1 MSGVVL
7 FDLDGTLSEPRGP
20 VSDET
25 CRELIRLQDSGFRVG
40 IVTGSGLQYV
50 LEQFRGFGS
59 EVSKNLVSNNIE
71 LLPCNG
77 TQRYLPQGDGKDFK
91 MVSPAISMRDELG
104 WSAWYRLQRFLAEE
118 QARIIRLWDN
128 LPYTGNFVSYRTSLL
143 NWCPIGRDAG
153 PEDRKIFE
161 DFDRQDN
168 FRRSYLNVLKGGFED
183 IRISVTVKL
192 GGSTSFDI
200 YPRGWDKSYAL
211 RWYSGEEV
219 WFVGDR
225 CGIDGNDHEIYVAVK
240 SFNRGIEVKSPADIP
255 DVINTILN
263 SGG

>member
-1 MSGVVL
+1 MSGAVL
-7 FDLDGTLSEPRGP
+7 FDLDGTLSEPRGL

-25 CRELIRLQDSGFRVG
+25 CLELIRLQDSGLKVG
-40 IVTGSGLQYV
+40 IVTGSGLQYI
-50 LEQFRGFGS
+50 LEQFRGFNS
-59 EVSKNLVSNNIE
+59 EVSKNLVANNIE

-77 TQRYLPQGDGKDFK
+77 TQRYLPQGDASQFK
-91 MVSPAISMRDELG
+91 MVSPVISMRDELG

-143 NWCPIGRDAG
+143 NWCPIGRDAVT
-153 PEDRKIFE
+153 EDRKIFE
-161 DFDRQDN
+161 DFDRRDN
-168 FRRSYLNVLKGGFED
+168 FRRSYLNILKGGFED
-183 IRISVTVKL
+183 IRIPVTVKL

-211 RWYSGEEV
+211 RWYVGEEV

-225 CGIDGNDHEIYVAVK
+225 CGIDGNDHEIYMSVK
-240 SFNRGIEVKSPADIP
+240 SFNRGIEVTSPADIP
-255 DVINTILN
+255 DVVQKIL
-263 SGG
+263 SSTE

>member
-20 VSDET
+20 VSDEI
-25 CRELIRLQDSGFRVG
+25 CRELIRLQDSGLKVG
-40 IVTGSGLQYV
+40 IVTGSGLEYIV
-50 LEQFRGFGS
+50 EQFRRFS
-59 EVSKNLVSNNIE
+59 SDESRKLVSQGLE

-77 TQRYLPQGDGKDFK
+77 TQRYLPEGENFQFS
-91 MVSPAISMRDELG
+91 MVSPVISMRNEMG
-104 WSAWYRLQRFLAEE
+104 RVSWHRLQRFLAEE
-118 QARIIRLWDN
+118 QSRIIRIWDN

-143 NWCPIGRDAG
+143 NWCPIGRDAQ

-161 DFDRQDN
+161 DFDRKEN

-183 IRISVTVKL
+183 IKISVTAKL

-200 YPRGWDKSYAL
+200 YPQGWDKSYAL
-211 RWYSGEEV
+211 RWYSGDEV

-225 CGIDGNDHEIYVAVK
+225 CKIDGNDHEIYEAVK
-240 SFNRGIEVKSPADIP
+240 KFNRGIEVSSPEDIP
-255 DVINTILN
+255 DSVKKILFF
-263 SGG
+263 